1 MYASRHIKMFA
12 MFEALKQLIIASRC
26 QILCA
31 SPVLHICIDNHMPP
45 VNAEM
50 ETEDNN
56 ELPPSPA
63 DSINESGARV
73 RGRLIE
79 RFGDQQ

>member
-1 MYASRHIKMFA
+1 MFA

-31 SPVLHICIDNHMPP
+31 SAVLHNICIDNHMPP
-45 VNAEM
+45 PNEEM
-50 ETEDNN
+50 ETEDDD
-56 ELPPSPA
+56 EVPPSPS
-63 DSINESGARV
+63 DSINDNGVRV

-79 RFGDQQ
+79 RRFGDQQ